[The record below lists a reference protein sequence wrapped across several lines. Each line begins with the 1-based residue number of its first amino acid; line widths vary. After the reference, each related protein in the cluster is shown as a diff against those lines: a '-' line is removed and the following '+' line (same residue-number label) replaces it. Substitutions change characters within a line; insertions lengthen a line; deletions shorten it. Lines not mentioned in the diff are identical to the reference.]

1 MQAAGAITVN
11 NQIKSISAV
20 KPKREGGHARAKKKR
35 GGENVLWK
43 RVTFSFDDAIK
54 RFAANPEMA
63 SPLTRLVF
71 FKHLTTIQGMAG
83 RRYREIMSVFERYH
97 VEPGMRRVAK
107 SQSFEPTRGG
117 QDQEIERRIN
127 NGTMT
132 EYESDARHAKRQHKR
147 LMKVMDAFKDPITGR
162 NFAKDMV
169 ENLVLLDQE
178 PPSNMRED
186 IGRVLSAV
194 AKEFDVSDKRKRGV

>member
-11 NQIKSISAV
+11 DPIKSISAI
-20 KPKREGGHARAKKKR
+20 KPSRGSGQSRAKKKR

-43 RVTFSFDDAIK
+43 RVTFNFDDAIK
-54 RFAANPEMA
+54 RFAANPEIA

-71 FKHLTTIQGMAG
+71 FKHLTVQQGMAG
-83 RRYREIMSVFERYH
+83 RRYRDIFAAFERYH
-97 VEPGMRRVAK
+97 VAPGMRRTAK
-107 SQSFEPTRGG
+107 SQSFEPTRAGS
-117 QDQEIERRIN
+117 DQEIERRIN
-127 NGTMT
+127 NGTKDD
-132 EYESDARHAKRQHKR
+132 YEADARHAKRQYKR
-147 LMKVMDAFKDPITGR
+147 LMKVMDTFKDPISGR

-178 PPSNMRED
+178 PEANFRAD

-194 AKEFDVSDKRKRGV
+194 AKEFDVTEKPKRGK